1 MTVPIFSGESVQEPN
16 KNPETPDDTGQLQV
30 ISELFVKLFTQVS
43 EVSGKNTIQ
52 SASVKNTI
60 STSISP
66 YLFNPSDKTERT
78 LSNDIKRLC
87 HKTLLADNGWKTIP
101 GVGEILDMTNATHIK
116 LKYEKVYFT
125 GNGSGTQTFTVSR

>member
-1 MTVPIFSGESVQEPN
+1 VKQKSSENIDGKSQIEFMG
-16 KNPETPDDTGQLQV
+16 GCQL
-30 ISELFVKLFTQVS
+30 FKA
-43 EVSGKNTIQ
+43 KNTIQ